1 VTYNADALFQR
12 LPEIYQ
18 EVDADRGE
26 LRALLAVLAE
36 AAEALQ
42 LNIEELYQDLFVET
56 AAEDLIPYIGELIGV
71 TPLRS
76 LGETGGNRAWV
87 ANTISYRRRKGT
99 VLGLR
104 QVAQDVLG
112 HRAGITEGFNRLEW
126 TQNLNHLSRQLPRNP
141 SLRDTNA
148 LELLGG
154 PFESS
159 AHTAEIRNVA
169 RERGRYGIANIL
181 IHSFTTPAFPVSRT
195 TPAPGPDNRSF
206 WFDPW
211 GRDIPLFLNPESEP
225 SRSERPLIES
235 SAPVAARRR
244 YLRDELEK
252 IRIAQ
257 ARGDEYRSDLFDEEP
272 VLSILTG
279 NPLVPIPP
287 AEIAIV
293 NLETWGN
300 GPTALTYPNANGQ
313 PVNLPIR
320 VWVDPARGRFRFAP
334 AQAPQNGLRTDYVY
348 GAPGIIG
355 GGPYDRSASVDEL
368 MPSGFDFYRV
378 VTKENLGAQPNV
390 LNNLKDAIDEWNLQP
405 PNRDGVIVIAD
416 SATYADGPI
425 KLRLPAGSHLIILSA
440 DWPAPEIVTDPR
452 TPDLISPRAR
462 RPVSNGDLL
471 IGGSAPDASDSPGR
485 VTICGMWLNGKVT
498 IPPGNLGQ
506 LRFEDCTLRPDSSP
520 VLIQT
525 GPVKRRNR
533 RLEAIFSRCVLGDI
547 TVSATIT
554 GLTVTE
560 CAIKGTI
567 TAETTPATFDRTTIT
582 RPVTVQSLE
591 ASESI
596 FTDILTVGRT
606 QIGCIRFSYFPVGS
620 RVPRA
625 FQCQPETAVS
635 KNPDEPAA
643 QVRAR
648 IAPSFTSVRPDH
660 PGFLRLAAATPVEI
674 LTGAEDED
682 QMGVY
687 HREYLSLRKANL
699 RFALSEHLRIGL
711 SAGIF
716 DAN

>member
-1 VTYNADALFQR
+1 
-12 LPEIYQ
+12 
-18 EVDADRGE
+18 
-26 LRALLAVLAE
+26 
-36 AAEALQ
+36 
-42 LNIEELYQDLFVET
+42 
-56 AAEDLIPYIGELIGV
+56 
-71 TPLRS
+71 
-76 LGETGGNRAWV
+76 
-87 ANTISYRRRKGT
+87 
-99 VLGLR
+99 
-104 QVAQDVLG
+104 
-112 HRAGITEGFNRLEW
+112 
-126 TQNLNHLSRQLPRNP
+126 
-141 SLRDTNA
+141 
-148 LELLGG
+148 
-154 PFESS
+154 
-159 AHTAEIRNVA
+159 
-169 RERGRYGIANIL
+169 
-181 IHSFTTPAFPVSRT
+181 
-195 TPAPGPDNRSF
+195 
-206 WFDPW
+206 
-211 GRDIPLFLNPESEP
+211 
-225 SRSERPLIES
+225 
-235 SAPVAARRR
+235 
-244 YLRDELEK
+244 
-252 IRIAQ
+252 
-257 ARGDEYRSDLFDEEP
+257 
-272 VLSILTG
+272 
-279 NPLVPIPP
+279 
-287 AEIAIV
+287 
-293 NLETWGN
+293 
-300 GPTALTYPNANGQ
+300 
-313 PVNLPIR
+313 
-320 VWVDPARGRFRFAP
+320 
-334 AQAPQNGLRTDYVY
+334 
-348 GAPGIIG
+348 
-355 GGPYDRSASVDEL
+355 

-452 TPDLISPRAR
+452 TPDLISPRNR
-462 RPVSNGDLL
+462 RPVFNGDLL
-471 IGGSAPDASDSPGR
+471 ISGSAPDASDSPGR
-485 VTICGMWLNGKVT
+485 VTISGLWLNGKITVSQ
-498 IPPGNLGQ
+498 GNLGQ

-520 VLIQT
+520 VVIQT
-525 GPVKRRNR
+525 GAVKRRNR
-533 RLEAIFSRCVLGDI
+533 RLEAIFSRCILGDI

-554 GLTVTE
+554 GLTLSE

-567 TAETTPATFDRTTIT
+567 TAITTPATIDRTTIT
-582 RPVTVQSLE
+582 RPVSIQSLE

-625 FQCQPETAVS
+625 FQCQPETAVT
-635 KNPDEPAA
+635 KNPDEPAD